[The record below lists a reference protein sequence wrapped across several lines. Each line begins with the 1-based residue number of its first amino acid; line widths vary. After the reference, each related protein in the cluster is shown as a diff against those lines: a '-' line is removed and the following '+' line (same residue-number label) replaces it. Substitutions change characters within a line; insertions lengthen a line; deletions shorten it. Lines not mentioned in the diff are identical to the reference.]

1 MQSQEPRLNI
11 SHLHREINV
20 DKSVGASRRSLNEG
34 VFRTV
39 QIELLRLA
47 PTARSKN
54 KIIDVYIEIEKHSNI
69 KYEFDKTVDQLLLDR
84 ILPYPYFYPYAY
96 GFIPNTLAEDGD
108 ELDAL
113 IITDRTNLSIDTYY
127 KAYVVGVLLME
138 DEKGMDE
145 KILCVLEED
154 YCQIQDIDD
163 FSKSVKDDIYWFF
176 SNYKTKTQHKWSNVM
191 GFDNKSMAIQLIQN
205 CTL

>member
-39 QIELLRLA
+39 QIE
-47 PTARSKN
+47 N

-145 KILCVLEED
+145 KILVVPVHEYDTYNKIEIDNIINSEKLEN
-154 YCQIQDIDD
+154 I
-163 FSKSVKDDIYWFF
+163 FWFF
-176 SNYKTKTQHKWSNVM
+176 SNYKNKTKDKWSKVYDYIEKENAVNLYKECKEKYMKSNV
-191 GFDNKSMAIQLIQN
+191 
-205 CTL
+205 